1 MSWDIYV
8 SGDDRSW
15 ETGDS
20 GVAAD
25 AIGPLGSVPQVRQR
39 VEAVWPET
47 TWDAD
52 GTAWVERAD
61 VTAELELGTDDPV
74 GSLMVRVRGGRDPV
88 RAVLELLPPAP
99 LDPDGHLDRA
109 GADGAGERL
118 RPVACDA
125 GGRRAGARGEP
136 PGAVA
141 GATALGLAPLS
152 RSAGRLLTGGDGRAR
167 PPRAP

>member
-15 ETGDS
+15 ETGDTV
-20 GVAAD
+20 GDGAPD
-25 AIGPLGSVPQVRQR
+25 TGGPLGSVPQVRQR

-61 VTAELELGTDDPV
+61 VTAELDVGTDDPV

-88 RAVLELLPPAP
+88 RAVLDLCHRHRWTPMDTSTGRVLTVQENGYARWCASQQAAGQAPEVSPPAP
-99 LDPDGHLDRA
+99 SP
-109 GADGAGERL
+109 
-118 RPVACDA
+118 
-125 GGRRAGARGEP
+125 GRRRWGWR
-136 PGAVA
+136 
-141 GATALGLAPLS
+141 
-152 RSAGRLLTGGDGRAR
+152 R
-167 PPRAP
+167 

>member
-20 GVAAD
+20 DGAAD
-25 AIGPLGSVPQVRQR
+25 TGGPLGSVPQVRQR

-61 VTAELELGTDDPV
+61 VTAELDVGTDDPV

-88 RAVLELLPPAP
+88 RAVLELCHRHRWTPMDTSTGRVLTVQENGYGRWRASQEAAGQAPEVSHPAP
-99 LDPDGHLDRA
+99 SP
-109 GADGAGERL
+109 
-118 RPVACDA
+118 
-125 GGRRAGARGEP
+125 GRRRRGW
-136 PGAVA
+136 
-141 GATALGLAPLS
+141 
-152 RSAGRLLTGGDGRAR
+152 RR
-167 PPRAP
+167 

>member
-20 GVAAD
+20 DGAAD
-25 AIGPLGSVPQVRQR
+25 TIGPLGSVPQVRQR

-88 RAVLELLPPAP
+88 RAVLELCHRHRWTPMDTSTGRVLTVQENGYGRWRAMQEAEGQAPEVSPPAP
-99 LDPDGHLDRA
+99 SP
-109 GADGAGERL
+109 
-118 RPVACDA
+118 
-125 GGRRAGARGEP
+125 GRRRWGWR
-136 PGAVA
+136 
-141 GATALGLAPLS
+141 
-152 RSAGRLLTGGDGRAR
+152 R
-167 PPRAP
+167 

>member
-20 GVAAD
+20 DGAAD
-25 AIGPLGSVPQVRQR
+25 TIGPLGSVPQVRQR

-61 VTAELELGTDDPV
+61 VTAELEVGTDDPV

-88 RAVLELLPPAP
+88 RAVLELCHRHRWTPMDTSTGRVLTVQENGYGRWRASQEAAGQAPEASPPAP
-99 LDPDGHLDRA
+99 SP
-109 GADGAGERL
+109 
-118 RPVACDA
+118 
-125 GGRRAGARGEP
+125 GRRRWGWR
-136 PGAVA
+136 
-141 GATALGLAPLS
+141 
-152 RSAGRLLTGGDGRAR
+152 R
-167 PPRAP
+167 